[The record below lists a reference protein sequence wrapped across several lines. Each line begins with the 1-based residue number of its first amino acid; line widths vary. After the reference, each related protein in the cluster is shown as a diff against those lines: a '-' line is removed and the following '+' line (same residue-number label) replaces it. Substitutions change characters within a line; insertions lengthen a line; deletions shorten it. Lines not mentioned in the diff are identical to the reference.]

1 MRGEHMSEKRERLK
15 EQLLK
20 NVDMIIA
27 EIDKGNDIEVRRAAG
42 PKGGIKVMVVNK
54 KTIVNVSEE

>member
-1 MRGEHMSEKRERLK
+1 MSEKREKLR

-20 NVDMIIA
+20 NVDLIVS

-42 PKGGIKVMVVNK
+42 PKGGIKVMIVNK
-54 KTIVNVSEE
+54 KTIASVSEE

>member
-1 MRGEHMSEKRERLK
+1 MSEKRERLK

-20 NVDMIIA
+20 NVDVIVT

-42 PKGGIKVMVVNK
+42 PKGGIKVMIVNK
-54 KTIVNVSEE
+54 KTIISVSEE

>member
-1 MRGEHMSEKRERLK
+1 MSENRERLK

-20 NVDMIIA
+20 NVDVIVT

-42 PKGGIKVMVVNK
+42 PKGGIKVMIVNK
-54 KTIVNVSEE
+54 KTIISVSEE